1 MCSRSEF
8 LKGTICIH
16 FGVSGL
22 TVCLGWNSAN
32 VKRTTNILQTN
43 IRHDWLPCFAMCEDQ
58 WHIPVLNRSYC
69 RHGSR
74 CKNPS

>member
-8 LKGTICIH
+8 LKGTICTH

-22 TVCLGWNSAN
+22 TVRLGWNSAT

-43 IRHDWLPCFAMCEDQ
+43 IRHDW
-58 WHIPVLNRSYC
+58 WHIPVLNRSHC